1 MVKKMATRRTEEDRV
16 ADDANDP
23 ILKMLDGG
31 EMSMQEIFDALGW
44 EPIPIGLFERG
55 EK

>member
-1 MVKKMATRRTEEDRV
+1 MIKKMTTQRTEADRV

-31 EMSMQEIFDALGW
+31 EMGMQEIFDALGW
-44 EPIPIGLFERG
+44 EPIPVELFELDD
-55 EK
+55 K

>member
-1 MVKKMATRRTEEDRV
+1 MVEKMATQRGEEERV

-23 ILKMLDGG
+23 ILKMLDDG
-31 EMSMQEIFDALGW
+31 EVSMQEIFDALGW
-44 EPIPIGLFERG
+44 EPIPVGLFELN

>member
-1 MVKKMATRRTEEDRV
+1 MVEKMATQRTEEDRV
-16 ADDANDP
+16 ADDVNDP
-23 ILKMLDGG
+23 ILKMLDGA

-44 EPIPIGLFERG
+44 EPIPVGLFELD

>member
-1 MVKKMATRRTEEDRV
+1 MVKKMATQRSEEDRV

-31 EMSMQEIFDALGW
+31 EMSMQEIFNTLGW
-44 EPIPIGLFERG
+44 EPIPVELFEHDKR
-55 EK
+55 